1 MKPPLSFP
9 FALTP
14 SFPFPVPLR
23 SPLSDYANSMV
34 ELDPEGG
41 SWSSVFHIRGG
52 SPSGPASR
60 ESGEVTLG
68 RVDIRWCGCMGEP
81 AHLQTQPI
89 AIQMACADEF
99 EISLSSIPSGLVAG
113 RPFVVR
119 ATVTSR
125 SLHPSPLL
133 TIVPSPTASSG
144 GGVVLEGHQRLS
156 VGQLG
161 PMATAHVDLELLPV
175 QPGQQVISSFLLV
188 DSNGERVLH
197 STFPMEIFV
206 APPRPAVPSRE
217 VATSV

>member
-1 MKPPLSFP
+1 
-9 FALTP
+9 
-14 SFPFPVPLR
+14 
-23 SPLSDYANSMV
+23 MV

-52 SPSGPASR
+52 PPPGSASR

-89 AIQMACADEF
+89 AIQMTCADEF
-99 EISLSSIPSGLVAG
+99 EIALSSIPSGLVAG
-113 RPFVVR
+113 RPFVVQ

-125 SLHPSPLL
+125 SPHPSPLL
-133 TIVPSPTASSG
+133 TLVPSPSASSG

-161 PMATAHVDLELLPV
+161 PMATVHVDLELLPV
-175 QPGQQVISSFLLV
+175 EQGQQVISSFLLL
-188 DSNGERVLH
+188 DNDGDRVLH
-197 STFPMEIFV
+197 STFPTEIFV
-206 APPRPAVPSRE
+206 APPRPTALSRK